1 MREAGLTLRSSE
13 NNGVITEWLY
23 ANECRKDHPELGIHA
38 YFGRQFRD
46 LLARD
51 TTFLLG
57 TMAVGRLEDAAGNLP
72 PIPAEVEPV
81 ETEIEIYMGVNYGW
95 QTQPYR
101 RLAIRGHG
109 RWIPADDLRQFLVD
123 DAICVIQGYVG
134 PWPIDGLFAVEPNLE
149 EDQLIPRLLDHCESI
164 MLTENDG
171 WNLVR
176 YSRSTSVHV
185 Q

>member
-1 MREAGLTLRSSE
+1 
-13 NNGVITEWLY
+13 
-23 ANECRKDHPELGIHA
+23 
-38 YFGRQFRD
+38 
-46 LLARD
+46 
-51 TTFLLG
+51 
-57 TMAVGRLEDAAGNLP
+57 MAVGRLEDAAGNLP